1 MIFFFQS
8 CTGPDGV
15 LSLLRYLERR
25 MLGRT
30 TELSTTPKKLSRAS
44 SRNELSGMNRD
55 LLEMIL
61 DDKTENQAS
70 GRRRTFSQGSYKKYS
85 RTHSINASQEGSPLN
100 LRRKTTLN
108 QALQKHS
115 REEDVTT
122 TTASVPT
129 SPTTFSPPSRSISL
143 DSSEES
149 KNSS

>member
-1 MIFFFQS
+1 MIFFCQS
-8 CTGPDGV
+8 CIGPDGV

-61 DDKTENQAS
+61 DDKAENQAS

-143 DSSEES
+143 DSS
-149 KNSS
+149 

>member
-1 MIFFFQS
+1 MFFFKS

-61 DDKTENQAS
+61 DDKAENQAS

-85 RTHSINASQEGSPLN
+85 RHRSQEI
-100 LRRKTTLN
+100 
-108 QALQKHS
+108 QKQS
-115 REEDVTT
+115 
-122 TTASVPT
+122 
-129 SPTTFSPPSRSISL
+129 
-143 DSSEES
+143 
-149 KNSS
+149 

>member
-1 MIFFFQS
+1 MTKYIES

-61 DDKTENQAS
+61 DDKAENQAAS
-70 GRRRTFSQGSYKKYS
+70 GRRRTFSQGSYKNYS
-85 RTHSINASQEGSPLN
+85 RSSKNASVEGSPLN
-100 LRRKTTLN
+100 LRRKTLN
-108 QALQKHS
+108 ASLQKRS
-115 REEDVTT
+115 MEEDSSV
-122 TTASVPT
+122 VPT
-129 SPTTFSPPSRSISL
+129 SPTSPLSRSISL
-143 DSSEES
+143 DCS
-149 KNSS
+149 